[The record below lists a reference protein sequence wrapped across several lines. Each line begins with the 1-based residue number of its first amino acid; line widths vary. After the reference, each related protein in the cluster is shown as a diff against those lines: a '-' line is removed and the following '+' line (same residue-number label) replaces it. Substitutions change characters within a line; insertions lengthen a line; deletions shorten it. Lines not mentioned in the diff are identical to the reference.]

1 MCEIKSGNRQIPRL
15 PVRLTQG
22 MKHAQT
28 GMIYSLLFVSL
39 VVVASADTELT
50 AKGEKLRKKYAAM
63 LADLRADI
71 IAAAPTIDEKQ
82 SAAFMEAYAAVG
94 EARGNAWKV
103 KDYAATLKPV
113 AKAQEKALEIAEPM
127 LTELKPFL
135 TSDDLDP
142 KLVKCAVLTNATP
155 KGLAEFAQQGNE
167 EQALVEKL
175 LADTDLMNEMLKAG
189 GARCGKYG
197 EAMRIYTG
205 IMNASE
211 HARKGGIFQRFALGT
226 SLELAVPIVE
236 RSRTQMKAEEKTNV
250 DPVKRYLNYEKAFLN
265 GELDPGFKTLTTW
278 ECRFVPKAQAPDEEL
293 AWGRKMLR
301 NYRPDHIFTEDYRWR
316 YSKIVKSDVK
326 YMRSDPPIPELGFY
340 QNIPNMGGVC
350 GRRAF
355 FGRFILRAFG
365 IPTFGIRQRG
375 HAALSH
381 WTPDG
386 WTINF
391 GAHWH
396 WSWWDRPGHTR
407 SGMDFLL
414 ETQAREYPEDYM
426 QVLRAQWV
434 GDALGEEDVDGRKL
448 GSGGLWNAL
457 ALYKKRAI
465 VKEEK
470 PEEVELAGEDLAEAN
485 VSTKAEN
492 IIKADIG
499 EANRQINIDKDG
511 VITIPAVACKKPTNS
526 TKKIR
531 FMKSFDGGMQL
542 HYQRLHKPETFEYT
556 FKAPEDGEYKLVA
569 RVVTVHNDQQLL
581 LTTNGTDE
589 SIEIAVPYTVGMW
602 EKTKPVQIPLNRG
615 ENKLSFTCKAPN
627 FGVTIKDFTLTP
639 VK

>member
-1 MCEIKSGNRQIPRL
+1 MCKIKSGNRQL
-15 PVRLTQG
+15 PKLILRLTQG
-22 MKHAQT
+22 GKHVRA
-28 GMIYSLLFVSL
+28 GMIYALAFIAL
-39 VVVASADTELT
+39 VAVASAETELT
-50 AKGEKLRKKYAAM
+50 AKGEKLRKKYAEI
-63 LADLRADI
+63 LAELQTEI
-71 IAAAPTIDEKQ
+71 SESVPTIDEKQ
-82 SAAFMEAYAAVG
+82 SAAFMKAYAAVG
-94 EARGNAWKV
+94 KARGNAWKV

-113 AKAQEKALEIAEPM
+113 AAAQEKALEIAEPI

-135 TSDDLDP
+135 ISDELEP

-167 EQALVEKL
+167 ERTLVEKL
-175 LADTDLMNEMLKAG
+175 LADTDLMKEMLKAG
-189 GARCGKYG
+189 GARCGNYG
-197 EAMRIYTG
+197 AAMRIYTG

-236 RSRTQMKAEEKTNV
+236 RPRTRMKGEDKINV

-278 ECRFVPKAQAPDEEL
+278 ECRFVPKAQAPDTEL
-293 AWGRKMLR
+293 AWGREMMR

-326 YMRSDPPIPELGFY
+326 YMRSDEPIPDLGFY

-365 IPTFGIRQRG
+365 IPTFGVRQRG

-407 SGMDFLL
+407 SGMDFLV

-434 GDALGEEDVDGRKL
+434 GDALGEKDVHGRKL

-470 PEEVELAGEDLAEAN
+470 PDEVELAGEDLAEAN
-485 VSTKAEN
+485 VSTKAEK
-492 IIKADIG
+492 IKKADIG
-499 EANRQINIDKDG
+499 EADRQIDLDNDG
-511 VITIPAVACKKPTNS
+511 VITIPAVACATPTNS

-542 HYQRLHKPETFEYT
+542 HYQRLHKPETFKYT
-556 FKAPEDGEYKLVA
+556 FNAPQGGEYKLVA

-581 LTTNGTDE
+581 LTPNGADE
-589 SIEIAVPYTVGMW
+589 SIEIDVPYTVGMW
-602 EKTKPVQIPLNRG
+602 EKTKPVRIPLHKG
-615 ENKLSFTCKAPN
+615 ENQLSFTCEAPN
-627 FGVTIKDFTLTP
+627 FGVTIKDFRLVP